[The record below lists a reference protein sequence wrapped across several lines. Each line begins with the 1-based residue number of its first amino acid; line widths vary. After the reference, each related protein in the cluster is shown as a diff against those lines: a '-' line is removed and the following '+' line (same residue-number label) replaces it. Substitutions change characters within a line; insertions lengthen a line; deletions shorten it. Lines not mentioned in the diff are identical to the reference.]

1 MRLSSVENKIYIKA
15 AEYGAAVEW
24 HQEWAF
30 YPHTNED
37 LRSIGVVLNDCEEE
51 NCSLMVTPVSHKG
64 PIYDHHAG
72 HFLCGAIDPDAPGI
86 DFSKAVALTGWQ
98 ATMTIHHARTLHS
111 SALNCSNQPRR
122 LLLIIYAAADAWPL
136 LSVLDFE
143 EFNSDLVR
151 GEPDLTSRM
160 TDVPARIPLPS
171 PPMDGSIYERQRIL
185 ENRYFEVYGEK
196 ASEAAAE

>member
-1 MRLSSVENKIYIKA
+1 MVGLTSKQVGFFETNGYHVLPEALDPSLVARFGEIVDEWIAMEKG
-15 AEYGAAVEW
+15 AEQSDDFFDLKDS
-24 HQEWAF
+24 HQ
-30 YPHTNED
+30 PD
-37 LRSIGVVLNDCEEE
+37 
-51 NCSLMVTPVSHKG
+51 TPRVRCFKCPVRNH
-64 PIYDHHAG
+64 PE
-72 HFLCGAIDPDAPGI
+72 FDA
-86 DFSKAVALTGWQ
+86 
-98 ATMTIHHARTLHS
+98 R
-111 SALNCSNQPRR
+111 
-122 LLLIIYAAADAWPL
+122 PL
-136 LSVLDFE
+136 LGVLDFE